1 MIEIFVRHEDVFLLL
16 VEDLERETW
25 PLLLASPQ

>member
-16 VEDLERETW
+16 VEALKRETC